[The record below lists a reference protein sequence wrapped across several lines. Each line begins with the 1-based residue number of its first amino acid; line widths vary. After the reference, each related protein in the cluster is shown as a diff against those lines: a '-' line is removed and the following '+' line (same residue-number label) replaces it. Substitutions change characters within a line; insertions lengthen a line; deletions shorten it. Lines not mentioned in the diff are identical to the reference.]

1 MENIPSAFSYGSE
14 EVGSME
20 FPNSQPVSVDPSV
33 HGTPNLIAGV
43 QYTSMGPGVQRDTI
57 YATQGNIALQ
67 RANAFDLPHLQLQ
80 YHQAMSM
87 PAFPNFPGGTFNQ
100 IVSPRPQMTPTN
112 LPAMAGF
119 TDPAQFIPQAVLT
132 QQRSGPLPD
141 KMDTLPSFSSIV
153 SSAATSLSTMNMHP
167 QLMSNNKEA
176 PLTAAHMF
184 AAQSKMPVTTSHSSQ
199 PLSDPADSQVQQ
211 VFFTCPQPNTQ
222 LSLNQQQRQQKPAEF
237 LPRGQSPAVQH
248 DISSST
254 SSQSAGSQYRP
265 TQACFDSSPDTDA
278 VNSGFFIQSE
288 SAVGQVHS
296 VPHKTTVSSLPNSR
310 GTLSFTAAGLVPVNG
325 SAFEQAANSEHSN
338 ASSVLQDTSCS
349 NGHDR
354 SPLPTDDE
362 TDGEKYSETAMFT
375 ESLTPHSSNDTQGKI
390 HLSKHSLKHTIKKCP
405 SRVSR
410 ERAAVCKPKS
420 IPDTPSPHTVRFL
433 LLGRFGDQSPWAH
446 QTECN
451 VYDTSDNIDF
461 DDCLNFGNMTELQDD
476 NHNTTGGAKETLQC
490 DGRQHSGLTEDTE
503 ARQETPSYRNRVSQ
517 NKVGIPSTSET
528 ISASQEGSLLSPT
541 GSSGSD
547 GMPDEDAPSADV
559 SAGESADRGK
569 QQESETD
576 EEDNGPVFPGMEKC
590 SSGAIN
596 PRAFF
601 QVQPDLEDIP
611 YFDYVDKEAEMKRK
625 MWQAKKEQL
634 EMERMDVHVK
644 IDDSQCITVGDQKR
658 WQCHKCPKNYTTKHN
673 LVTHIL
679 DHSGIKPHLCM
690 VCGKYFKQ
698 LSHLN
703 THMLTHDNIKPHVCS
718 LCGKGFTQVSHLKRH
733 QAVHLDNKPYICDI
747 CNRGFAYPSE
757 LRVHKEKHIP
767 GRDKCVDCGEDFSS
781 PKLLKQHQATHEQR
795 EELTCS
801 QCNRMFRYP
810 SQLRDHMVTHS
821 GTRPYI
827 CTECGMDFMKDHHL
841 KAHMFTHTGLRPYSC
856 QECGRAF
863 NQKAN
868 LQRHML
874 IHSSERAYKC
884 EQCDKTFT
892 QPQTL
897 KAHMVV
903 HAEKKP
909 FWCSICGKEFGRLH
923 NLQGHMH
930 MHNNS
935 KPYVCFCG
943 SSFTL
948 KGNLNRHKK
957 VKHGLNESTESMEEE
972 AVNFLSLMSE
982 RVREERTQ
990 DDEDAEQQDAQE
1002 MLDSP
1007 PLDQSGDLKSHRR
1020 ERKSTPR
1027 KIPRQR
1033 KSMDNDDSSSR
1044 DQCDEEEELSQYF
1057 RPLSGINSQTR
1068 PSRRSLKREFS
1079 SDEED
1084 DTRALKKRRGHRSV
1098 QVEEVKVKEEVAD
1111 ESHSDGEAREEGDD
1125 DDWSPGQ
1132 KRPRLQRGAKL
1143 DSIIAKKFQS
1153 A

>member
-1 MENIPSAFSYGSE
+1 MHPRMENIPSAFSFGSE
-14 EVGSME
+14 EVDNME
-20 FPNSQPVSVDPSV
+20 FHNSQSASLDPAV
-33 HGTPNLIAGV
+33 HGTPNLITGM
-43 QYTSMGPGVQRDTI
+43 QYGSLGPGGQRNTM
-57 YATQGNIALQ
+57 YPTQGNITLQ

-80 YHQAMSM
+80 YHQTMSV

-119 TDPAQFIPQAVLT
+119 TDPSQFIPQAVLT
-132 QQRSGPLPD
+132 QQRSGPAPD
-141 KMDTLPSFSSIV
+141 KMDTLPSFNSIV
-153 SSAATSLSTMNMHP
+153 ASAATSISTMNMHP
-167 QLMSNNKEA
+167 QLMSNSKEA
-176 PLTAAHMF
+176 ANMF
-184 AAQSKMPVTTSHSSQ
+184 AAQSKIAATTSHSSQ
-199 PLSDPADSQVQQ
+199 PMSDPVDSQGQI
-211 VFFTCPQPNTQ
+211 FFTGPQPNTQ
-222 LSLNQQQRQQKPAEF
+222 LSQQQQQQQQKPAEF
-237 LPRGQSPAVQH
+237 LPRDQSLVVQH
-248 DISSST
+248 DRSSST

-265 TQACFDSSPDTDA
+265 TELCFEASPNIDAANSS
-278 VNSGFFIQSE
+278 FFTQSE
-288 SAVGQVHS
+288 SASGQIHS
-296 VPHKTTVSSLPNSR
+296 VPHKPSVSLPNSNR
-310 GTLSFTAAGLVPVNG
+310 ENLSFTAAGLIPLNG
-325 SAFEQAANSEHSN
+325 SAFEQASNSEHST
-338 ASSVLQDTSCS
+338 AGPVLQDNNGSS
-349 NGHDR
+349 GHDR

-362 TDGEKYSETAMFT
+362 AKGEKYSETAL
-375 ESLTPHSSNDTQGKI
+375 SLTPHSSSDTQDKI
-390 HLSKHSLKHTIKKCP
+390 HISKPSLKHTIKKCS
-405 SRVSR
+405 SRVTQ
-410 ERAAVCKPKS
+410 EGAAVCKPKS
-420 IPDTPSPHTVRFL
+420 IPDTPSSHTVRFF
-433 LLGRFGDQSPWAH
+433 LLGKFGDQSPWTH
-446 QTECN
+446 QTDCN
-451 VYDTSDNIDF
+451 VYNTSDNVDL
-461 DDCLNFGNMTELQDD
+461 DGSVSFGNMTDLQDN
-476 NHNTTGGAKETLQC
+476 NHNVKAEYKERIQC
-490 DGRQHSGLTEDTE
+490 DKRQGSGSSDDVE
-503 ARQETPSYRNRVSQ
+503 AKQDLQSSRNTVSRNRVS
-517 NKVGIPSTSET
+517 IPSTSEMT
-528 ISASQEGSLLSPT
+528 SAGQEGDLPSPA
-541 GSSGSD
+541 GSSGSE
-547 GMPDEDAPSADV
+547 GAIDEESPSVDV
-559 SAGESADRGK
+559 SAADRAERGEV
-569 QQESETD
+569 QESEPD
-576 EEDNGPVFPGMEKC
+576 DDDNGPVFPSIGKC
-590 SSGAIN
+590 DIN
-596 PRAFF
+596 PKTFF

-703 THMLTHDNIKPHVCS
+703 THMLTHDNVKPHVCP

-795 EELTCS
+795 EELTCT
-801 QCNRMFRYP
+801 QCNRVFRYP

-841 KAHMFTHTGLRPYSC
+841 KAHMFTHTGLRPFSC
-856 QECGRAF
+856 KECGRAF

-874 IHSSERAYKC
+874 IHSSERAYRC

-909 FWCSICGKEFGRLH
+909 FWCNICGKEFGRLH

-982 RVREERTQ
+982 RIREERSL
-990 DDEDAEQQDAQE
+990 DDEDADQQDAQE

-1007 PLDQSGDLKSHRR
+1007 PIDQSGDLKSHRR

-1033 KSMDNDDSSSR
+1033 KSVDNDDSSSR
-1044 DQCDEEEELSQYF
+1044 DQCDDEEELSQYF
-1057 RPLSGINSQTR
+1057 RPLGGNSSSQMR
-1068 PSRRSLKREFS
+1068 HSRRSLKREFS
-1079 SDEED
+1079 SDEEG
-1084 DTRALKKRRGHRSV
+1084 DTKEHKTRRGHRSV
-1098 QVEEVKVKEEVAD
+1098 QAAEVKVKEEVAD

-1125 DDWSPGQ
+1125 DDDDWSPSR

-1143 DSIIAKKFQS
+1143 DSLIAKKFQT